1 MIIQCQGCAAK
12 YFLPEDRVPKA
23 STKVRCPQCTAV
35 FTLSPRLEP
44 ARETVPATPSIA
56 AEAAVAPT
64 SAVEAAVA
72 PTSAVEPSAIIEPAV
87 EAPPVTKPAEEKPRP
102 KRGRSKED
110 RAKRLARVLV
120 SDILV
125 YNRDKHTTALAEGRL
140 MNALGDEIKKSWELY
155 KDKVGPDVAGS
166 TEFFKAAL
174 NEILADGKEVF

>member
-56 AEAAVAPT
+56 AEAAVAP
-64 SAVEAAVA
+64 A
-72 PTSAVEPSAIIEPAV
+72 SAVEPSTIIEPAV